1 MREFIPHIGSFPKAI
16 PIIFRSLPVSEILRL
31 EARYLAP
38 GFLRHRQTA
47 GSLLLAVRRLRFT
60 AYTGLATLEVN
71 YGRLQKM
78 AAAARLLFL
87 RCVFNIAPFSAN
99 NSV

>member
-1 MREFIPHIGSFPKAI
+1 MGSFPKAI

-38 GFLRHRQTA
+38 GFLRQRQTA
-47 GSLLLAVRRLRFT
+47 GSLRLAVRRLTFM

-71 YGRLQKM
+71 YGRLRKM